1 MKQEATHQ
9 QIQKWNIEMKKE
21 WKRRN
26 LLFMLFRDV
35 APGSADRINQF
46 IQAKDIFLN
55 SLEFSS
61 RSIPRTSSYKH
72 VFCQGNVRVLS
83 IGFGWCFLKLKE
95 KHKLATSCNQA
106 PRLAGVLCLTKNWK
120 HLRLSAKIFKISLKI
135 LTEVQFLSAS
145 RYFF

>member
-35 APGSADRINQF
+35 APGSADRINR
-46 IQAKDIFLN
+46 AKDIFLN

-61 RSIPRTSSYKH
+61 RSIPWTSSYKH

-95 KHKLATSCNQA
+95 KHKVATSRNQA

-120 HLRLSAKIFKISLKI
+120 HLRLSAKIFKTASRI
-135 LTEVQFLSAS
+135 LTEVQLLSAS
-145 RYFF
+145 PYFF